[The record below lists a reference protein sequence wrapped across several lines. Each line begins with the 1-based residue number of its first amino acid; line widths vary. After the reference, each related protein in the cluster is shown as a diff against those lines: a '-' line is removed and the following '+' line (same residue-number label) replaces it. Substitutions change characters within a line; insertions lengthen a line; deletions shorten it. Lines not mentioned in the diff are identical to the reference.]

1 MTHKPIS
8 PLEIALVAA
17 PGLLITL
24 ATAFAGMPIELFLG
38 AIVALGLTALALAV
52 ARQSPDA
59 FPVWGILPLG
69 LLTFLFTNWLAMPDI
84 PGVWVV
90 LAVAGVAIP
99 LAVLGMVLWRERP
112 GRPPPASGWLLVVA
126 LVAAVLT
133 VMSAGGYPFYSS
145 PADWTF
151 LALPVAMGLLLAPVY
166 GLRAVWLLL
175 PAGTFLM
182 SFDIEHVIYFW
193 DAPGWSDA
201 IKTAM
206 PVLFLIVT
214 PVWMAATRDRRL
226 QTAGLVV
233 PPGALLVVPGHRAGD
248 RLVRRTRLG
257 ACIPHRPAGVRP
269 DRRPGFLRCDL
280 RLAGAGERDLT
291 REYLSGLS
299 HVETRHSYSIP
310 IDQGTC
316 QVWDSGHPGYHS
328 SPLPGCE
335 PSATERPKLS
345 NFDLLLAP
353 HRNPLQRASH
363 HPVDLKLVDRPR
375 PPVEADGQHAGDEKG
390 QRWISRPT

>member
-99 LAVLGMVLWRERP
+99 LAVLGMVLWRQRP
-112 GRPPPASGWLLVVA
+112 GRPPAASGWLLVIA
-126 LVAAVLT
+126 LVAWVLT
-133 VMSAGGYPFYSS
+133 LVPFEGYPFYSS
-145 PADWTF
+145 PAGWSF
-151 LALPVAMGLLLAPVY
+151 LALPVAAGLVLAPVH

-193 DAPGWSDA
+193 DAPRWSDT

-214 PVWMAATRDRRL
+214 PVWMAVTRDRRL

-233 PPGALLVVPGHRAGD
+233 PPLLYWLLLVIGLGTVSFVAPDWAHVLRIARPVFALIAG
-248 RLVRRTRLG
+248 LAFFG
-257 ACIPHRPAGVRP
+257 AFCVW
-269 DRRPGFLRCDL
+269 L
-280 RLAGAGERDLT
+280 ERGSQT
-291 REYLSGLS
+291 
-299 HVETRHSYSIP
+299 
-310 IDQGTC
+310 
-316 QVWDSGHPGYHS
+316 
-328 SPLPGCE
+328 
-335 PSATERPKLS
+335 
-345 NFDLLLAP
+345 
-353 HRNPLQRASH
+353 
-363 HPVDLKLVDRPR
+363 
-375 PPVEADGQHAGDEKG
+375 
-390 QRWISRPT
+390 

>member
-1 MTHKPIS
+1 MNDSTIS
-8 PLEIALVAA
+8 RRNGILVAA

-24 ATAFAGMPIELFLG
+24 ATTFAGMPIGLFLG
-38 AIVALGLTALALAV
+38 AIAGLGLAAGGLAV
-52 ARQSPDA
+52 ARRSLAA
-59 FPVWGILPLG
+59 FPIWGILPLG
-69 LLTFLFTNWLAMPDI
+69 YLSFLA
-84 PGVWVV
+84 
-90 LAVAGVAIP
+90 AGG
-99 LAVLGMVLWRERP
+99 LGMLSRYKLEIILPVAALVAVVATLGLVWRREQP

-233 PPGALLVVPGHRAGD
+233 PPGLYWLFLVIGLGTASFVAPDWAHVFRIARPVFALIAG
-248 RLVRRTRLG
+248 LAFFG
-257 ACIPHRPAGVRP
+257 AICVW
-269 DRRPGFLRCDL
+269 L
-280 RLAGAGERDLT
+280 ERG
-291 REYLSGLS
+291 S
-299 HVETRHSYSIP
+299 ET
-310 IDQGTC
+310 
-316 QVWDSGHPGYHS
+316 
-328 SPLPGCE
+328 
-335 PSATERPKLS
+335 
-345 NFDLLLAP
+345 
-353 HRNPLQRASH
+353 
-363 HPVDLKLVDRPR
+363 
-375 PPVEADGQHAGDEKG
+375 
-390 QRWISRPT
+390 